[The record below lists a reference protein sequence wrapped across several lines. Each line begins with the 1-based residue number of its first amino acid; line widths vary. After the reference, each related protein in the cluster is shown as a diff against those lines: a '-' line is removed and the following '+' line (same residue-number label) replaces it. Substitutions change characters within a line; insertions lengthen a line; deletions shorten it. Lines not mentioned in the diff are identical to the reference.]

1 MRAGYEYLWRRF
13 QTDMNVIDVLQKRL
27 YGSYKQPGNNFF
39 RGLKTAVEKPFLC
52 GFSRGEMGTINSK
65 FVWLNGL

>member
-1 MRAGYEYLWRRF
+1 MRAGYECLWRRF

-39 RGLKTAVEKPFLC
+39 RGLKTAVEKPFFC

-65 FVWLNGL
+65 FVWLNRE